1 MNANSIIIVLMEWEH
16 RVLFIPALTRTPSSI
31 GIHKNATQNLM
42 LFAMAAVLFTL
53 FDFDS
58 QFVLLR
64 SLHSIVNLNFAP
76 SKFENKV

>member
-1 MNANSIIIVLMEWEH
+1 
-16 RVLFIPALTRTPSSI
+16 
-31 GIHKNATQNLM
+31 M

-58 QFVLLR
+58 FQFVLLH

>member
-1 MNANSIIIVLMEWEH
+1 
-16 RVLFIPALTRTPSSI
+16 
-31 GIHKNATQNLM
+31 M

-76 SKFENKV
+76 SKFENKVKNSNTTGLIGDRTIIIIIMEI